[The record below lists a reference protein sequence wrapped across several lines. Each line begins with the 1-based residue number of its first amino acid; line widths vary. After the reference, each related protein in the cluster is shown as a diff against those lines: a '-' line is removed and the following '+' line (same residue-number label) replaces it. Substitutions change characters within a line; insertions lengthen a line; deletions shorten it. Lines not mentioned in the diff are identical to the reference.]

1 METKEKNSTDDNGN
15 PIESTLPTLT
25 DQTQVQ
31 PIITDFEPME
41 NCTDNRTVNIVN
53 PSGSTSRTCPTK
65 VKITITAYLSHRF
78 ELINSKSNRKSLL
91 TFTP

>member
-1 METKEKNSTDDNGN
+1 METKEKNQNGN
-15 PIESTLPTLT
+15 PTESTLPTLT

-31 PIITDFEPME
+31 PIMADFGPME
-41 NCTDNRTVNIVN
+41 NSTDNRTVNIVN

-65 VKITITAYLSHRF
+65 VKITIIAYLSHRF

-91 TFTP
+91 TFGP